1 MDNLIGVEDSLIGAV
16 DNLISVVDNLIG
28 VVNSLIG
35 VVNNSIIVVISLI
48 GAVDSLI
55 GAVDSLIGDVDSL
68 IGAVDS
74 LVVGSFIDALKVLN
88 GYIMDWQTISL
99 RLVLLILCVYSRDSA
114 ISQYIPDEQR
124 LYDQIMTGYIN
135 TVRPVVNATLPLE
148 VLFSIR
154 LNQIVNLNER
164 QQVLT
169 VNVFI
174 DQSWTDHA
182 LSWNPADFQDVR
194 SLRIPADQVWKPDTF
209 IYNNAD
215 NRSTGFIHGTYI
227 QIKHTGEVNW
237 PVPVRLRSSCV
248 VKITYFPFDYQFCM
262 LRFGSWIYSQKLVD
276 YNVKQSV
283 VNVDM
288 STYIK
293 NSEWDLL
300 SMKLEKIITN
310 RSRGLG
316 IHPHITAMLFLKRN
330 TFYYLFNIIVPCMM
344 LSMLT
349 LMTFWLSPTSGE
361 KVTLGL
367 SVFLA
372 FSMFMLLIAEEVPAS
387 SDAVPLIGI
396 YLCVVMT
403 MTSISVLCAVLVTN
417 LHNRGSKLRPAPR
430 WLASLFIR
438 YLAQPFRVSQDV
450 QLLASTIFLSDYCK
464 YFILHDSRT
473 VNKDRNNYSEEEF
486 YTDPS
491 SEDTS
496 THDIVSEE
504 EDEEDK
510 YESLFLKLP
519 KTMLSGPYQKVS
531 VYEEE
536 VHSLDCGSNGDQQE
550 TNVDDIRHTPELSYS
565 GQPLKAHSDNSI
577 LTPLL
582 SCNSFHESAFKN
594 HNIFS
599 DTKALNQI
607 GKTVPHCQSDNT
619 FCECQNLEDV
629 WVMRDDFVPESE
641 GSPSDT
647 CHCLQKGDSNI
658 DQLEKLLSGKKS
670 TSPDTS
676 STNATKSHSGTHQ
689 RQRLSHLKH
698 KRSWP
703 THENPKL
710 VLRRAK
716 IMIAEWCT
724 IAKVVDRCLFL
735 FSLIATVFAYVFLLL
750 VMPAGQNV
758 KLDNA
763 TFSDSVNSDMY
774 T

>member
-1 MDNLIGVEDSLIGAV
+1 
-16 DNLISVVDNLIG
+16 
-28 VVNSLIG
+28 
-35 VVNNSIIVVISLI
+35 
-48 GAVDSLI
+48 
-55 GAVDSLIGDVDSL
+55 
-68 IGAVDS
+68 
-74 LVVGSFIDALKVLN
+74 
-88 GYIMDWQTISL
+88 MDWQQIASIIFCFFITVSL
-99 RLVLLILCVYSRDSA
+99 CTKDSSRGKF
-114 ISQYIPDEQR
+114 IPDEQR
-124 LYDQIMTGYIN
+124 LYDQIMTGYLK
-135 TVRPVVNATLPLE
+135 TVRPVVNGSLPLQ

-169 VNVFI
+169 INAFI
-174 DQSWTDHA
+174 DQSWTDLA
-182 LSWNPADFQDVR
+182 LSWDPAEFQDVR

-262 LRFGSWIYSQKLVD
+262 VKFGSWIYSQNLVD

-283 VNVDM
+283 INVDP
-288 STYIK
+288 SSYIK

-300 SMKLEKIITN
+300 SMKLEKSITN
-310 RSRGLG
+310 MSLSLGL
-316 IHPHITAMLFLKRN
+316 HPHITAMLYLKRN

-349 LMTFWLSPTSGE
+349 LMTFWLAPTSGE

-430 WLASLFIR
+430 WVASLFIR
-438 YLAQPFRVSQDV
+438 YLALPFRVSQDV

-473 VNKDRNNYSEEEF
+473 AKTSEYCEQETTIDPLSDDSHFTETPSHHVNSQN
-486 YTDPS
+486 TPS
-491 SEDTS
+491 HHQRQLSKGCNSLQTYPNFQPLQDIASED
-496 THDIVSEE
+496 DEE
-504 EDEEDK
+504 EDLSKSRSDS
-510 YESLFLKLP
+510 SLFQRLP
-519 KTMLSGPYQKVS
+519 MNTLNSRYQKVGECDDDQS
-531 VYEEE
+531 
-536 VHSLDCGSNGDQQE
+536 SSSCGHYAGQQE
-550 TNVDDIRHTPELSYS
+550 ECQEELQIEENITRGHLKLRDNDIST
-565 GQPLKAHSDNSI
+565 Q
-577 LTPLL
+577 TPLL
-582 SCNSFHESAFKN
+582 SGNLVN
-594 HNIFS
+594 HCSVKCTNPLS
-599 DTKALNQI
+599 DTRTLNQI
-607 GKTVPHCQSDNT
+607 VNRVAPCPSQET
-619 FCECQNLEDV
+619 FCECDTLEEDV
-629 WVMRDDFVPESE
+629 WVMRDDFIPVADKHSNNSCQCSYEDESE
-641 GSPSDT
+641 GEPLQALLDKAQSFSSIDTTSYSPT
-647 CHCLQKGDSNI
+647 
-658 DQLEKLLSGKKS
+658 
-670 TSPDTS
+670 
-676 STNATKSHSGTHQ
+676 GTYQ
-689 RQRLSHLKH
+689 RQRLNYH
-698 KRSWP
+698 KARRSWP

-735 FSLIATVFAYVFLLL
+735 FSLIATIFAYIFLLV
-750 VMPAGQNV
+750 VMPEGQNI
-758 KLDNA
+758 KLDNTSFYD
-763 TFSDSVNSDMY
+763 TFNTGSYDWS
-774 T
+774 